1 MSVTRVPFGESPEGA
16 LVEMYGFSNTNGVAV
31 RATSYG
37 ATIVS
42 IRTPDRA
49 GRVDDVVL
57 GFDSFADYLTRARYF
72 GSIVGRYGNRIARGR
87 FSIDGAT
94 FQLTVNN
101 GQNHLHGGV
110 RGFDRVIWKAE
121 PFDREHGSGVMFT
134 YLSVDGEE
142 GYPGAVTAS
151 VTYTLTPGNELVLE
165 YAATTDK
172 PTPINLTNH
181 TYFNL
186 AGRDYGD
193 ILRHR
198 LTLHASHYIPTDAEQ
213 IPTGAISMVAGT
225 PFDFRN
231 STAIGDRI
239 DADHE
244 QLRRGHGYDHT
255 FVIEDDARVS
265 SYAAGHASHEA
276 YSGTPLR
283 PCAHVVEPT
292 GGRTID
298 VTTSEPGVQ
307 FYTGN
312 NLNLPH
318 NGFGP
323 RTGFCLETQHFPDSP
338 NQPAFPSTILRP
350 GMTYRSKTVYTF
362 GVTA

>member
-31 RATSYG
+31 RAMSYG

-42 IRTPDRA
+42 IRTPDRG

-72 GSIVGRYGNRIARGR
+72 GSIVGRYGNRIAGGR
-87 FSIDGAT
+87 FSIDGST
-94 FQLTVNN
+94 YQLTINN
-101 GQNHLHGGV
+101 GPNHLHGGV
-110 RGFDRVIWKAE
+110 RGFDRVIWKGE
-121 PFDREHGSGVMFT
+121 PFEEERGSGVTFT
-134 YLSVDGEE
+134 YVSADGEE
-142 GYPGAVTAS
+142 GYPGTVAAR
-151 VTYTLTPGNELVLE
+151 VTYTLTPRSELVLE
-165 YAATTDK
+165 YTATTDK

-181 TYFNL
+181 SYFNL
-186 AGRDYGD
+186 AGRDHGD

-198 LTLHASHYIPTDAEQ
+198 LTLHAGHYIPTDAAQ
-213 IPTGAISMVAGT
+213 IPTGIIAMVAAT
-225 PFDFRN
+225 PFDFR
-231 STAIGDRI
+231 TTTPIGERI

-255 FVIEDDARVS
+255 FVIEDDARVDGTS
-265 SYAAGHASHEA
+265 ASHATSERNW
-276 YSGTPLR
+276 LR
-283 PCAHVVEPT
+283 PCAYVVEPV
-292 GGRTID
+292 GGRTLD
-298 VTTSEPGVQ
+298 VTTTEPGVQ
-307 FYTGN
+307 LYTGN
-312 NLNLPH
+312 NLNRAG

-338 NQPAFPSTILRP
+338 NQPGFPSTILRP

-362 GVTA
+362 GVTP